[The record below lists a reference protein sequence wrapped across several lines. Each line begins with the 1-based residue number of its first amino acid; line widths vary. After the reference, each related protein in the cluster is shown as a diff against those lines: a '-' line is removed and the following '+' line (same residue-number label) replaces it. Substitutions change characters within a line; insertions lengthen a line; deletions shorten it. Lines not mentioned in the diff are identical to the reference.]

1 MVASESN
8 DDPTPQWITVKG
20 LVLQTPLELPIH
32 DRAAALEQLRRLL
45 EDPSL
50 SPEAKEGRHLTV
62 LRGRERA

>member
-32 DRAAALEQLRRLL
+32 DRAAALEQLRRFL

-50 SPEAKEGRHLTV
+50 SPEAKSFIEEC
-62 LRGRERA
+62 LRSSNSGP